1 MVMFNDFL
9 RLVVS
14 LSLSHHVLSKNEST
28 LERGVRDLK
37 ALGNSWLPEVPTAAI
52 NILEQDDDHFVLA
65 RWKTLIDAELQ
76 RSVKYFFDQRETYLH
91 EVQEN
96 ISKEESIM
104 SQLNEIISVK
114 KSLLIIRDG
123 RLYVYK
129 KLWRAGK
136 VKVKKIIKLIADIA
150 TKYRLL
156 NVVFLLSTTS
166 AGDSVDSTSNDSS
179 QIPYFVIAKK
189 YGYNQAGILMPNP
202 FFVDEGS
209 LFKKWAQDRFGM
221 RKPQAFW
228 RGVVRWDMDEEHS
241 RRNCENADGLLA
253 RLRAISLSIKAPHLW
268 DVKCSKDC
276 VFKFNTSKAC
286 TRIHA
291 SEFRHKDMRKVFENA
306 SLVSEKEHHYEKAEY
321 ASWMFNLNLPG
332 STDGSYSR
340 NLNHLWLTGAVV
352 VQWDWHSVEFY
363 YPALA
368 HGTTHISVNH
378 SNAIAT
384 VDIVRRNEALMS
396 HLRHFAGLVGENLLC
411 PRCIAEY
418 IIRALDV
425 YRREMRYDRIFDN
438 DTFFASSV
446 PCENDELYNIYFGN
460 NTQPRAQIEYRTVDC
475 SEW

>member
-189 YGYNQAGILMPNP
+189 YGYNQAGM
-202 FFVDEGS
+202 FY
-209 LFKKWAQDRFGM
+209 LF
-221 RKPQAFW
+221 
-228 RGVVRWDMDEEHS
+228 
-241 RRNCENADGLLA
+241 L
-253 RLRAISLSIKAPHLW
+253 
-268 DVKCSKDC
+268 
-276 VFKFNTSKAC
+276 
-286 TRIHA
+286 
-291 SEFRHKDMRKVFENA
+291 
-306 SLVSEKEHHYEKAEY
+306 
-321 ASWMFNLNLPG
+321 
-332 STDGSYSR
+332 
-340 NLNHLWLTGAVV
+340 
-352 VQWDWHSVEFY
+352 
-363 YPALA
+363 
-368 HGTTHISVNH
+368 
-378 SNAIAT
+378 
-384 VDIVRRNEALMS
+384 
-396 HLRHFAGLVGENLLC
+396 
-411 PRCIAEY
+411 
-418 IIRALDV
+418 
-425 YRREMRYDRIFDN
+425 
-438 DTFFASSV
+438 
-446 PCENDELYNIYFGN
+446 
-460 NTQPRAQIEYRTVDC
+460 
-475 SEW
+475 